1 MPARLLMIGLDG
13 ADPGLLARWTAD
25 GSLPAIRALQ
35 ARGQCGNL
43 STPQGLGDDAAWPCF
58 YTGED
63 VGAHGRYFW
72 SQLASDSSRLE
83 LARDRL
89 PLLPPFWSKLA
100 AGRTVAVIDLP
111 KIPLTRGINGIQL
124 CDWLVH
130 GRDYEQP
137 VSYPADLARHVIGE
151 FGAAP
156 LSICDEVTPHLD
168 KVAIAAMA
176 ERLCRSVAMKH
187 DATCRLLAE
196 SDWHLFIAVFKEAHC
211 ASHMLWHLVDPA
223 HPDYRPGADA
233 GYGEPV
239 KTVYQ
244 HLDRAIGDIVER
256 AGPETSILLFTPLG
270 MAANVTGNHLMP
282 ALAQA
287 INGANRGTFARQAAA
302 AVEAIRPG
310 RSSRFPNSLCRAL
323 PHNEISGA
331 LRLLVKGRDPG
342 GVVEPGEPYR
352 GLCRQLAEDLADLRD
367 AETGR
372 RIVERVLLS
381 QDSFPGAAAGMLP
394 DLFIVWNRERPIGHA
409 VSKRYGPI
417 RARPDEDMRPGNHV
431 PGGRYVVGGLA
442 AARWQTGD
450 TDIRHLARLFLEA
463 ADSALAT

>member
-1 MPARLLMIGLDG
+1 MVARLLIVGLDG

-35 ARGQCGNL
+35 SRGRCGDL
-43 STPQGLGDDAAWPCF
+43 STPGGLGDDAAWPCF

-72 SQLASDSSRLE
+72 RQLTPDSPRLE
-83 LARDRL
+83 LARGRL
-89 PLLPPFWSKLA
+89 PVLPPFWSRLGPERA
-100 AGRTVAVIDLP
+100 VAVIDVP
-111 KIPLTRGINGIQL
+111 KIPLTRGFNGIQL

-137 VSYPADLARHVIGE
+137 VSYPADLARHIVDE

-156 LSICDEVTPHLD
+156 VSVCDETSPHLE
-168 KVAIAAMA
+168 KEAIEAMA
-176 ERLCRSVAMKH
+176 DRLCRSAAMKL

-196 SDWHLFIAVFKEAHC
+196 SEWHLFVAVFKEAHC

-223 HPDYRPGADA
+223 HPDYRPEA
-233 GYGEPV
+233 GHDGPV
-239 KTVYQ
+239 RRVY
-244 HLDRAIGDIVER
+244 HALDRAVGDIVER

-270 MAANVTGNHLMP
+270 MGVNVTGNHLMP

-287 INGANRGTFARQAAA
+287 INRANLRPFARPAIAAI
-302 AVEAIRPG
+302 EAIRPSRIG
-310 RSSRFPNSLCRAL
+310 RLPYSLCRVM

-331 LRLLVKGRDPG
+331 LRLNVKGRDPRG
-342 GVVEPGEPYR
+342 AIEPGEPCR
-352 GLCRQLAEDLADLRD
+352 ALCGQLAADLGELRD

-372 RIVERVLLS
+372 RIVDRVLLS
-381 QDSFPGAAAGMLP
+381 QDSFPGAASGMLP
-394 DLFIVWNRERPIGHA
+394 DLFIVWSRNGPIGEA
-409 VSKRYGPI
+409 LSPRYGHI

-431 PGGRYVVGGLA
+431 PGGRYILAGPA
-442 AARWQTGD
+442 AARWHTGD
-450 TDIRHLARLFLEA
+450 TDIRYLARLFLEA
-463 ADSALAT
+463 AGSAHAL